1 MLFSRLVRPCWLRRT
16 VTVAS
21 LPSLLALMAMWCAQ
35 PSPSRSR
42 TWLREPPNASP
53 WLKPGLTMNQRTGVI
68 GNEMVKWR
76 PRLRL
81 TLLRLRIGNG
91 RAPFH
96 VCAGRKPAP
105 ELRFTNTRVEEEVT
119 VWRGLLVGSVGG
131 QRGPTLIVP
140 LEESR
145 HLVTRSGRP

>member
-68 GNEMVKWR
+68 GNALVKCR

-81 TLLRLRIGNG
+81 TLLRLEIGQAVAVDVEELEVGAVPAPGRGNAAAERILGIG
-91 RAPFH
+91 RASAEVGP
-96 VCAGRKPAP
+96 G
-105 ELRFTNTRVEEEVT
+105 VEAE
-119 VWRGLLVGSVGG
+119 G
-131 QRGPTLIVP
+131 
-140 LEESR
+140 R
-145 HLVTRSGRP
+145 HL